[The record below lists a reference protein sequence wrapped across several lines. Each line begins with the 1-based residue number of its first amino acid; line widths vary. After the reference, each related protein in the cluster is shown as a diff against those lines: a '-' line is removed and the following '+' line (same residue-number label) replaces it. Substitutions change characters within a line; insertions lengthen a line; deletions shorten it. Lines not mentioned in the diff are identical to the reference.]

1 MFYKISCESQ
11 TIDAKIYEDNLEIEK
26 VYYDPFEK
34 DKEIIRKKLKSI
46 IILNEERQIQLK
58 EMKKKLDEANNKAK
72 YNIEKNEV
80 EKN

>member
-34 DKEIIRKKLKSI
+34 DKEIIRKKNTNKR
-46 IILNEERQIQLK
+46 EE
-58 EMKKKLDEANNKAK
+58 KK
-72 YNIEKNEV
+72 IR
-80 EKN
+80 

>member
-46 IILNEERQIQLK
+46 IILNEERQIQSK